1 MKSIIFNIFGDP
13 DNSSASQRPVGGHRI
28 AHYLRADYDWDV
40 EVVDYAR
47 WFSLDEL
54 KQLVSSRYDSEM
66 KWIGFSH
73 LFSHWDDTFE
83 SFAKW
88 IKETYPEVVLIAG
101 SAAFPQYTS
110 SHIDYYVR
118 GFGEKAI
125 ALLLE
130 YVFSNGPR
138 PVFLIVD
145 KHKRKIIDANDQY
158 PSFPMRS
165 LMVKY
170 QKRDF
175 LSSDDWL
182 AIETARGCKFEC
194 DFCNFPVLG
203 VKGDYSRD
211 ADDFREQ
218 VMDAYDRWGIKN
230 YTIADETFN
239 DRTEKITKYA
249 DIVEKLSFD
258 PWFSAFIRA
267 DLLVSRP
274 RDREELTRMKVR
286 GHWYGIET
294 FNHETGKI
302 IGKGMH
308 PDRMKQGILD
318 IKDYMIKHNDG
329 LYRGTISFIVGL
341 PKENFESLNRTKQW
355 ITENWKDQSA
365 YAYCLEL
372 ERLDLVT
379 DTKPSKMSLDYAK
392 YSYRE
397 KNLNEI
403 RDPQKILPDRI
414 TVPKFRENLLVWEN
428 EHMDYYQADQWTRD
442 WIENSNKNGLRCSNF
457 QIGNFLGF
465 DGNIKKILEVPV
477 RDTIPGAPW
486 AQEQKKLTNAKAMQ
500 YIKNKLEWSDP
511 GNKKLY

>member
-13 DNSSASQRPVGGHRI
+13 SKSGGSQRPVGAHRI

-54 KQLVSSRYDSEM
+54 KQLVSSRYDSEL
-66 KWIGFSH
+66 KWVGFSH

-83 SFAKW
+83 LFAKW

-110 SHIDYYVR
+110 SYIDYYVR

-125 ALLLE
+125 ALLLD
-130 YVFSNGPR
+130 YVFNNGSR

-145 KHKRKIIDANDQY
+145 KHHRKIIDANDQY
-158 PSFPMRS
+158 PSYPMRS

-175 LSSDDWL
+175 LCSDDWL
-182 AIETARGCKFEC
+182 TVETARGCKFEC
-194 DFCNFPVLG
+194 DFCNFPILG

-218 VMDAYDRWGIKN
+218 IVDAYDRWGIKN
-230 YTIADETFN
+230 YIIADETFN

-274 RDREELTRMKVR
+274 REREELSRMKVR

-302 IGKGMH
+302 IGKGMN
-308 PDRMKQGILD
+308 PDRMKQGLLD
-318 IKDYMIKHNDG
+318 IKNYMMKHNDG
-329 LYRGTISFIVGL
+329 LYRGAISFIAGL
-341 PKENFESLNRTKQW
+341 PKESIESLDRTKQW
-355 ITENWKDQSA
+355 ITENWRDQSSFMFA
-365 YAYCLEL
+365 LEIN
-372 ERLDLVT
+372 T
-379 DTKPSKMSLDYAK
+379 DELFKPSKMSLDYAK
-392 YSYRE
+392 YGYRGKSQTVTE
-397 KNLNEI
+397 
-403 RDPQKILPDRI
+403 RDDRKLYFGKEQLI
-414 TVPKFRENLLVWEN
+414 WEN
-428 EHMDYYQADQWTRD
+428 EHMDYNQADEWTAG
-442 WIENSNKNGLRCSNF
+442 WISDSYKNGLRCSGFQLGNF
-457 QIGNFLGF
+457 QGF
-465 DGNIKKILEVPV
+465 DGDLKKMLEVPT
-477 RDTIPGAPW
+477 RDTARGAPW
-486 AQEQKKLTNAKAMQ
+486 FEEQRKLTDVRAIQ
-500 YIKNKLEWSDP
+500 YIKNKLDWTSP
-511 GNKKLY
+511 GDKKSY